1 VRIEK
6 KNGTWQDERGASL
19 VVALISLLL
28 LGVLTSGIIF
38 VTVTEIGTT
47 ANYKELAQAR
57 YAAEAGV
64 QSTINWLANNYTSPA
79 AFSSYNTS
87 TYPVR
92 CVSGCASTG
101 PVVMSGISGVAS
113 NYPDSSVR
121 TAYQNALSNQTLPGL
136 GNSSYSTSVRLLSMT
151 RGTSV
156 SWLDGNNGTPQTW
169 EITSQ
174 GYAAGV
180 RSATVQVVATYEK
193 PGTRIFG
200 YSVFATGNSC
210 PTISMA
216 GGAYTDSY
224 DSSAGTYAATVQTT
238 DGNIGTNGSLSLA
251 GNAAVNGNAY
261 LVNVQTFGICP
272 IQTFS
277 NTSNVGISGN
287 GGMPI
292 ATGSPQ
298 TFSNPSYTNPSP
310 ALTTVSAYTHNV
322 SLAPGNYNNVQV
334 SAGKTLTLSPGTYNF
349 NSLTLSGNSNIV
361 VNSGGPVVIQLAG
374 AGVLLKAVDI
384 SGGTIT
390 NNSGVPANLQIIYS
404 GSLPMTL
411 SGGASTA
418 GVVYAPNSAITM
430 SGQAPWYGSIIGRSF
445 NNSGGAAIHYDRSL
459 STALVTSSPYRLIG
473 FTWSKF

>member
-1 VRIEK
+1 MRIEK
-6 KNGTWQDERGASL
+6 KKGTWQDERGASL
-19 VVALISLLL
+19 VIALISLLV

-38 VTVTEIGTT
+38 VTVNEIGTT

-64 QSTINWLANNYTSPA
+64 QSTINWLTNNYTAPTTFTA
-79 AFSSYNTS
+79 YNTS

-92 CVSGCASTG
+92 CVSGCTSTDS
-101 PVVMSGISGVAS
+101 VVMSGISGVAS
-113 NYPDSSVR
+113 NYPDSTVV

-136 GNSSYSTSVRLLSMT
+136 ANSSYSTSVRLLSMT

-156 SWLDGNNGTPQTW
+156 PWLDGNYGTPQTW

-174 GYAAGV
+174 GYAAGI

-193 PGTRIFG
+193 PGVPIFG
-200 YSVFATGNSC
+200 YSVFATGNTC
-210 PTISMA
+210 PTISMG

-238 DGNIGTNGSLSLA
+238 DGNIGTNGSLALT
-251 GNAAVNGNAY
+251 GNAAINGNAY
-261 LVNVQTFGICP
+261 LPSVVTIGICP

-277 NTSNVGISGN
+277 DTSNEGISGN

-292 ATGSPQ
+292 ATGSTQ
-298 TFSNPSYTNPSP
+298 TFNDPSYTNPSP
-310 ALTTVSAYTHNV
+310 ALTTITAYTSHV
-322 SLAPGNYNNVQV
+322 SLAPGNYNNVQL

-349 NSLTLSGNSNIV
+349 NSLTLSGNSNITV
-361 VNSGGPVVIQLAG
+361 SPAGKVVIQIAG
-374 AGVLLKAVDI
+374 AGLLVKALDI

-390 NNSGVPANLQIIYS
+390 NSSGVPANFQIVYS

-430 SGQAPWYGSIIGRSF
+430 SGQAPWYGSLIGRSF

-459 STALVTSSPYRLIG
+459 ATALVKSAPYRLIG
-473 FTWSKF
+473 FSWSKF

>member
-1 VRIEK
+1 MRIEK

-19 VVALISLLL
+19 VIALISLLL

-38 VTVTEIGTT
+38 VTVAEIGTT

-64 QSTINWLANNYTSPA
+64 QSTINWLANNYTAPA
-79 AFSSYNTS
+79 AFSAYNTS

-113 NYPDSSVR
+113 NYPESSVVA
-121 TAYQNALSNQTLPGL
+121 AYRNALSNQTLPGL

-156 SWLDGNNGTPQTW
+156 PWLDGNNGTPQTW

-180 RSATVQVVATYEK
+180 RNATVQVVATYEK
-193 PGTRIFG
+193 PGVTIFG
-200 YSVFATGNSC
+200 YGVFATGNSC
-210 PTISMA
+210 PTINMA
-216 GGAYTDSY
+216 GGAVVDSY

-238 DGNIGTNGSLSLA
+238 GGNVGSNGSLALA
-251 GNAAVNGNAY
+251 GNAAIYGNAY
-261 LVNVQTFGICP
+261 LPNVQTFGICP

-298 TFSNPSYTNPSP
+298 TFSDPSYTNPSP
-310 ALTTVSAYTHNV
+310 ALTTISAYTHNV
-322 SLAPGNYNNVQV
+322 SLPPGNYNNVQV

-349 NSLTLSGNSNIV
+349 NSLTLSGNSDIV
-361 VNSGGPVVIQLAG
+361 LNSGGPVVVQIAG
-374 AGVLLKAVDI
+374 AGLLLKALDI

-390 NNSGVPANLQIIYS
+390 NSSGVPANLQIIYS

-418 GVVYAPNSAITM
+418 GVVYAPDSAITM
-430 SGQAPWYGSIIGRSF
+430 SGQAPWFGSIIGRSF
-445 NNSGGAAIHYDRSL
+445 NNSGGAAIHFDRSL
-459 STALVTSSPYRLIG
+459 ATGLVTSSPYRLIG